1 MRFDRR
7 SFLQGAAT
15 LAPLFGSGFSRFTAH
30 AASAAAQDGAGHTL
44 LVGTQTGTGS
54 NGIYSYAWDA
64 DAGKLRLLGLSAA
77 TPMPTFLATS
87 ADKRFLFVANETDN
101 FDGAKSGG
109 VSSFRVPGIA
119 GQAPKLQAINSA
131 VAGGGG
137 TCYVGLDRTGSV
149 LLCANYGGGSASSF
163 KVSKTGDI
171 SPAVSHFQYSGH
183 GPNPERQEAPHVHRA
198 TASPGNGFALFNDL
212 GLDVIH
218 IYKMDAATA
227 ELTPHE
233 PAAWH
238 APAGSGPRALEFHP
252 SGKWAYCVTEMGSA
266 VMVLDWDEAK
276 GMLTT
281 KEQISLV
288 PEGFKGRSQASE
300 LALDRTGKFLYVADR
315 FYDGLYSFIVDTET
329 GELHDM
335 VRTPIA
341 GKTPRYI
348 TLDPTERWLLTADQD
363 SDTIEVFSR
372 DQKTGRLGARAAVV
386 TQTKP
391 QCLVF
396 V

>member
-1 MRFDRR
+1 MAR
-7 SFLQGAAT
+7 GEAT
-15 LAPLFGSGFSRFTAH
+15 TKH
-30 AASAAAQDGAGHTL
+30 DGAGHTL
-44 LVGTQTGTGS
+44 LVGTQTGAGS

-64 DAGKLRLLGLSAA
+64 EAGKLRLLGLSAT
-77 TPMPTFLATS
+77 TPMPTFLAVS
-87 ADKRFLFVANETDN
+87 PDKRFLFVANETND
-101 FDGAKSGG
+101 FEGAHSGG
-109 VSSFRVPGIA
+109 VSSFHVPGVA
-119 GQAPKLQAINSA
+119 GQVPQLQAINSA

-137 TCYVGLDRTGSV
+137 TCYVGLDRTGRV

-238 APAGSGPRALEFHP
+238 APSGSGPRALQFHP

-276 GMLTT
+276 GTLTT

-288 PEGFKGRSQASE
+288 PENFKGRSQASE

-335 VRTPIA
+335 VRIPIA

-363 SDTIEVFSR
+363 SDSIEVFPR
-372 DQKTGRLGARAAVV
+372 DPNTGRLGARVAVV
-386 TQTKP
+386 PQIKP

>member
-1 MRFDRR
+1 M
-7 SFLQGAAT
+7 
-15 LAPLFGSGFSRFTAH
+15 APLFGSGFGRL
-30 AASAAAQDGAGHTL
+30 AASGVTAAIPDSIGHTL
-44 LVGTQTGTGS
+44 LVGTQTGSGS

-64 DAGKLRLLGLSAA
+64 EAGKLRLLGLSAT

-87 ADKRFLFVANETDN
+87 PDKRFLFVANETDD
-101 FDGAKSGG
+101 FDGVHSGG
-109 VSSFRVPGIA
+109 VSSFRVPGHA
-119 GQAPKLQAINSA
+119 GQVPQLQAINSA

-137 TCYVGLDRTGSV
+137 TCYVGLDRTGGV

-163 KVSKTGDI
+163 KVSKTGNI
-171 SPAVSHFQYSGH
+171 SPTVSHFQYSGH

-198 TASPGNGFALFNDL
+198 TASPGNRFALFNDL

-238 APAGSGPRALEFHP
+238 APSGSGPRALQFHP
-252 SGKWAYCVTEMGSA
+252 SGKWAYCVTEMGST
-266 VMVLDWDEAK
+266 VMVMDWDEER
-276 GMLTT
+276 GTLTT
-281 KEQISLV
+281 KDQISLV
-288 PEGFKGRSQASE
+288 PEGFHGRSQASE
-300 LALDRTGKFLYVADR
+300 LALDRMGKFLYVADR

-335 VRTPIA
+335 VRMPIA

-363 SDTIEVFSR
+363 SNSIEVFPR

-386 TQTKP
+386 SQTKP